1 MPSSLNFVTLSF
13 CSVIPCRFHFI
24 LFLLLMTCVSA
35 YAQEEEGDEIV
46 ITMDNEANGLNNQGY
61 EALEQGNYEQAKKL
75 LWQAIA
81 IDSSVA
87 AYYENLA
94 LACQRSNDQAGLLK
108 CYATAKK
115 HITDNPQIFYYSGDV
130 LQNAKRYKEAIRDYD
145 RAIALSQE
153 DEPPLLHLY
162 YFNRG
167 NSYLKLKQFQ
177 QAVDNYDQ
185 ALEILPQHAP
195 SYANRGMARYNL
207 KNRDGACADWQ
218 SAYDNGY
225 EPAAS
230 YQKRFCQ

>member
-1 MPSSLNFVTLSF
+1 MFKIFSLIF
-13 CSVIPCRFHFI
+13 CVY
-24 LFLLLMTCVSA
+24 LLVGFSA
-35 YAQEEEGDEIV
+35 YAQEDV

-61 EALEQGNYEQAKKL
+61 EALEQGNYEQAKDL

-81 IDSSVA
+81 RDSSVA

-115 HITDNPQIFYYSGDV
+115 NIPDNPQIFYYSGDA
-130 LQNAKRYKEAIRDYD
+130 LQNASRYKEAIQDYD
-145 RAIALSQE
+145 RAIALSQN

-177 QAVDNYDQ
+177 KAAENYNQ
-185 ALEILPQHAP
+185 SLKILPQHAP

-207 KNRDGACADWQ
+207 KNRDGACSDWQ

-225 EPAAS
+225 EPAS
-230 YQKRFCQ
+230 TYQKKFCQ